1 MSRTIDA
8 GLLTA
13 LTSSQC
19 EPFFAIDL
27 MFDTTT
33 RTFIGQTITAGDFV
47 VGNSY
52 QIVSIGTTDFTTVGA
67 NSNTVGDSFVATGVG
82 SGTGTVHPVFDV
94 GPLYLWTG
102 IGDRTIGSNTYLG
115 TGQMLTLGGM
125 EEVSD
130 LSAKAMSLTLEGVDS
145 SIVSI
150 ALQEPYQRRQAKVY
164 MGEKSSSSVVQ
175 IFSGQ
180 MDQMSIEDSGET
192 SVINLVI
199 ESKLVE
205 LERARNWRYT
215 HESHK
220 SRYSNDSFF
229 TYVQDIQDKSIAWGR
244 KPK

>member
-33 RTFIGQTITAGDFV
+33 RVFVGETITAGDFV
-47 VGNSY
+47 VGNNY
-52 QIVSIGTTDFTTVGA
+52 QILTVGTTDFTAIGA
-67 NSNTVGDSFVATGVG
+67 DNNTIGTTFTATGVG
-82 SGTGTVHPVFDV
+82 SGTGTVNPIFDV

-125 EEVSD
+125 EEVGD
-130 LSAKAMSLTLEGVDS
+130 LSAKSMSLTLEGVDS

-150 ALQEPYQRRQAKVY
+150 ALQEPYQRRPARIY

-215 HESHK
+215 NESHK
-220 SRYSNDSFF
+220 SRYPDDTFF
-229 TYVQDIQDKSIAWGR
+229 TYVQDIQDKSVAWGR

>member
-27 MFDTTT
+27 MFDTTS
-33 RTFIGQTITAGDFV
+33 RVFVGETITAGDFV

-52 QIVSIGTTDFTTVGA
+52 QILTVGTTDFTTIGA
-67 NSNTVGDSFVATGVG
+67 DTNTVGDAFVATGVG
-82 SGTGTVHPVFDV
+82 SGTGTVNPIFDI

-130 LSAKAMSLTLEGVDS
+130 LSAKSMSLTLEGVDS

-220 SRYSNDSFF
+220 SRYSDDTFF

>member
-150 ALQEPYQRRQAKVY
+150 ALQEPYQR
-164 MGEKSSSSVVQ
+164 
-175 IFSGQ
+175 
-180 MDQMSIEDSGET
+180 
-192 SVINLVI
+192 
-199 ESKLVE
+199 
-205 LERARNWRYT
+205 
-215 HESHK
+215 
-220 SRYSNDSFF
+220 
-229 TYVQDIQDKSIAWGR
+229 
-244 KPK
+244 